1 MSTRAIDLPRP
12 RTRVRLAAALEVH
25 GLTIAAAA
33 LGAALLLILAAAAGM
48 VADSWL
54 GLVGGREVAQHG
66 LPSRDNLAVV
76 TFGRLWVDQQ
86 WLGQLVLYEL
96 HRATRAYFP
105 LLLACLAAI
114 PALLGSIAL
123 GRRGSRDR
131 AVAAVAVLTLLPFLG
146 AAALARTQSL
156 AYPLFVVLLALL
168 QRRQTWATRIASLG
182 AIALWANLHGS
193 VLLGAGAASLR
204 FLQDAR
210 RHRGRTTLLVG
221 SAWLATLCSPYALDL
236 PSYYR
241 STVANSTFSEV
252 LTQWQPLGLSARA
265 LPTWLL
271 VVGVVW
277 LVGRSKRRLWTFEPA
292 LLLAL
297 VVLTVDSVRT
307 APFLALAAVALLP
320 RLITRSRPERPETL
334 VRARVAIA
342 AVASAALIATVAVT
356 HVRFSP
362 LAPEAAAAAATG
374 PGKIFVPL
382 ELGDWL
388 LWNEPAVR
396 GRVSADARAE
406 LLTPSEL
413 RRFAGLWHGAD
424 GWRELTAG
432 YRSFVLSPTDERW
445 LVRRLRARSPRFAV
459 VYRDEHVV
467 VLARRGR

>member
-1 MSTRAIDLPRP
+1 
-12 RTRVRLAAALEVH
+12 
-25 GLTIAAAA
+25 
-33 LGAALLLILAAAAGM
+33 
-48 VADSWL
+48 
-54 GLVGGREVAQHG
+54 VAQHG

-76 TFGRLWVDQQ
+76 TSGRAWVDQQ

-96 HRATRAYFP
+96 HRATRDYFP

-123 GRRGSRDR
+123 GRRGSTDR
-131 AVAAVAVLTLLPFLG
+131 AVAGVAALTLLPFLG

-168 QRRQTWATRIASLG
+168 QRRQTWATQIATLG
-182 AIALWANLHGS
+182 VIALWANLHGS
-193 VLLGAGAASLR
+193 VLLGAGAASLH
-204 FLQDAR
+204 FVQDAR

-221 SAWLATLCSPYALDL
+221 STWLATFCSPYALDL

-241 STVANSTFSEV
+241 STAANSTFSEV
-252 LTQWQPLGLSARA
+252 LTQWQPLGFSARA

-277 LVGRSKRRLWTFEPA
+277 LVGRSRRRLWAFEPV

-297 VVLTVDSVRT
+297 VVLTVDSART

-320 RLITRSRPERPETL
+320 RLTARSRAGRRETL
-334 VRARVAIA
+334 VRARLAVA
-342 AVASAALIATVAVT
+342 AVAMAALIAAVAVT

-362 LAPEAAAAAATG
+362 LAPEAAAAAAAAG
-374 PGKIFVPL
+374 DGKIFVPL

-388 LWNEPAVR
+388 LWNEPTVR

-406 LLTPSEL
+406 LLTAPEL
-413 RRFAGLWHGAD
+413 RRFAGVWHGAE

-445 LVRRLRARSPRFAV
+445 LVRRLVARSPRLAV
-459 VYRDEHVV
+459 VYRDEQVV